1 MKTSIFRI
9 KAPAKVNIRLKV
21 TGRRADGYHE
31 LVSIMVPVDLFD
43 ELELKVPFDGRIKIK
58 NKGFEVPIDKGN
70 LIYSAAESFMSSI
83 GVNDGVSMD
92 LKKNIPVAAGLGG
105 GSSDA
110 AAVLIAL
117 NSIYSKPFS
126 ISDLQ
131 DLALK
136 IGADVPFFINC
147 SPALITGIGEVLE
160 PIPNWPDLWYIIITP
175 HLRVSTAWVYNNLK
189 IELTT
194 GEYDYIKSVLK
205 NDTYDISQILEN
217 DLENVTSASFPIIKT
232 LKKLLKDAGAEGA
245 VMSGSGPS
253 VFGIF
258 SSPEKA
264 EAARDSMISYG
275 LGDLFMVRGGRV
287 MH

>member
-21 TGRRADGYHE
+21 TGRRPDGYHE

-43 ELELKVPFDGRIKIK
+43 EIELKVPYDGHIKI
-58 NKGFEVPIDKGN
+58 NSEGFDVPVDEGN
-70 LIYSAAESFMSSI
+70 LIYVAAESFMSLTGI
-83 GVNDGVSMD
+83 NDGVSMD

-117 NSIYSKPFS
+117 NSIYSNPLS
-126 ISDLQ
+126 DSDLH
-131 DLALK
+131 DMALK
-136 IGADVPFFINC
+136 LGADVPFFINC
-147 SPALITGIGEVLE
+147 RPAFMTGIGEILE

-175 HLRVSTAWVYNNLK
+175 HFRVSTAWVYDNLK

-194 GEYDYIKSVLK
+194 GEYDYIKSILK
-205 NDTYDISQILEN
+205 NDTYNISRILEN
-217 DLENVTSASFPIIKT
+217 DLENVTSANFPIIKT

-245 VMSGSGPS
+245 IMSGSGPS

-264 EAARDSMISYG
+264 EAARDSLISHG
-275 LGDLFMVRGGRV
+275 LGDLFMVRGGV
-287 MH
+287 